1 MSEEGRL
8 SIPSTMRAWT
18 YTRRGL
24 PSQVVQLDPHFKA
37 PSLSD
42 IGPDDVL
49 VEINYAAMNGGVA
62 WIMQVLSPLPFS
74 WTAKNRIAVPEL
86 EFSGTILAVGREV
99 LAARVDLQPGTLVFG
114 SCRPAEH
121 FRLGR
126 GTLAEYVVAPASR
139 VVTISIAGEEA
150 AAAVSKLSL
159 AEASGI
165 GAVGA
170 TAIQTLDLS
179 GLKTGDK
186 VLVNGG
192 SAGTGV
198 MMVQIARHVVGESGQ
213 VVATCSAA
221 NAELV
226 KSLGADEVI
235 DYRKHD
241 PLHEYLRVS
250 HHAEQPFDAI
260 IDCIGIQDLYTH
272 SPDYLARGKPY
283 LNIGAYTATP
293 TLAGFL
299 TWAWKQLSNRF
310 WPTFLGGVPRP
321 YIFHSATPDVKT
333 LNRVKQLVAEGKLRQ
348 VVDSIWEMEDVP
360 KVRSR
365 LILPSL

>member
-1 MSEEGRL
+1 
-8 SIPSTMRAWT
+8 MRAWT

-24 PSQVVQLDPHFKA
+24 PSQVVQLDPHFRA

-49 VEINYAAMNGGVA
+49 VEINYAAMKGGVA
-62 WIMQVLSPLPFS
+62 LMMQVLPPLPFS
-74 WTAKNRIAVPEL
+74 FWTAKNSIAIPEL
-86 EFSGTILAVGREV
+86 DFSGTILAVGRNV
-99 LAARVDLQPGTLVFG
+99 LATRVDLRPGTPVFG
-114 SCRPAEH
+114 SCRPVEH

-139 VVTISIAGEEA
+139 VVPVAIPGEEEE
-150 AAAVSKLSL
+150 SKLSL
-159 AEASGI
+159 AEAAGI

-170 TAIQTLDLS
+170 TALQTLDLC

-192 SAGTGV
+192 SGGTGV
-198 MMVQIARHVVGESGQ
+198 MMVQVARHIVGESGQ

-250 HHAEQPFDAI
+250 HAAKPFDAI
-260 IDCIGIQDLYTH
+260 IDCIGVQDLYTH
-272 SPDYLARGKPY
+272 SPEYLAPGKPY

-293 TLAGFL
+293 TLAGL
-299 TWAWKQLSNRF
+299 LAWAWTQISNRF

-321 YIFHSATPDVKT
+321 YIFHSATPDVQT

-360 KVRSR
+360 RVSTIKNSFFIIDTHVC
-365 LILPSL
+365 